1 MREIEFRG
9 KTLKGG
15 EWKYGDLIK
24 TNGATGDGWA
34 IQYYDPES
42 GWMVEDVQERTI
54 GQFTGLVDSMNRRIY
69 EGDVLNV
76 KLDDQWDY
84 LGRFKGKT
92 DIPPSLKALVHYNER
107 MCKFELLFEENEQC
121 GDHHLVSCEIGWGH
135 EVFLIV
141 GKFIEMPF
149 KLECDRPQR

>member
-1 MREIEFRG
+1 MEAQTRQLYQTTRKGLRMREIEFRG

-69 EGDVLNV
+69 EGDV
-76 KLDDQWDY
+76 
-84 LGRFKGKT
+84 
-92 DIPPSLKALVHYNER
+92 ISPSTSRWKVQSIR
-107 MCKFELLFEENEQC
+107 KRT
-121 GDHHLVSCEIGWGH
+121 
-135 EVFLIV
+135 EVYAY
-141 GKFIEMPF
+141 K
-149 KLECDRPQR
+149 DSR